1 MVLKA
6 KPTTGVLLAPCYNE
20 FRGPLSNYVKQVA
33 LASTTYEI
41 RVEEQKH
48 TIQTEEYR
56 HLLQMMIPAYNR
68 RGALL
73 SIRDGNLLQAK
84 ELGFNTNLKINLSDL
99 TSVLE
104 EVICNVLKR
113 PVLQLAFVSYQNEL
127 QYLRQTVDQMQRERN
142 KLRVNIEEANSRAA
156 LLAQEV
162 DDNHAKLE
170 NSLHKKLLLME
181 KKYQEQ
187 ARELVEEL
195 QQERDSLNSQ
205 TSKLKQQL
213 QKDMDEVREEEV
225 KLKSRLSLLEQENS
239 RLEQEL
245 HEVSEKYLEAE
256 KLNEILQKEL
266 LIMPD
271 LKQKL
276 ADLESHL
283 NEVQEQNHLNLLQEL
298 EKCKK
303 SNQELQDK
311 IDELTLE
318 IENMHQSSAAD
329 LTPSKAVN
337 RTHSW
342 LSDYKKAFVA
352 GYKRRGSESS
362 SEENSDEESPTIGK
376 LRRTFLSNGKDKN
389 EIDSPTFPPEIKKSF
404 ALKNNQP
411 SMVDILLKDMM
422 HDQSRLLRKLQIAEE
437 SRLKIEK
444 AYKQSE
450 NKNKIL
456 SGLVRNMSGAVTA

>member
-1 MVLKA
+1 MQISPYLRNETAPPIKCVFVPNEQITFGFPSHKLS
-6 KPTTGVLLAPCYNE
+6 GSLQLL
-20 FRGPLSNYVKQVA
+20 LLVNYPV
-33 LASTTYEI
+33 I
-41 RVEEQKH
+41 
-48 TIQTEEYR
+48 
-56 HLLQMMIPAYNR
+56 
-68 RGALL
+68 GW
-73 SIRDGNLLQAK
+73 K
-84 ELGFNTNLKINLSDL
+84 ELGFNANLKINLSDL

-104 EVICNVLKR
+104 EVLCNVLKR

-127 QYLRQTVDQMQRERN
+127 QYLRQTMDQMQRERN

-187 ARELVEEL
+187 ARELVDEL
-195 QQERDSLNSQ
+195 QQERDSMNSQ
-205 TSKLKQQL
+205 TNKLKQQL
-213 QKDMDEVREEEV
+213 QKDMDVVREEEV
-225 KLKSRLSLLEQENS
+225 KLKSRLCLLEQENN

-245 HEVSEKYLEAE
+245 HEVSEKYLEAQ
-256 KLNEILQKEL
+256 KLNEVFQKEL
-266 LIMPD
+266 LIVPD
-271 LKQKL
+271 LKQRL
-276 ADLESHL
+276 ADLESHH
-283 NEVQEQNHLNLLQEL
+283 NELQEQNHQSLLQEI
-298 EKCKK
+298 EKFKM

-318 IENMHQSSAAD
+318 IENMHQSSTTD
-329 LTPSKAVN
+329 TTPSKAVN

-342 LSDYKKAFVA
+342 LSDYKKAFVT

-376 LRRTFLSNGKDKN
+376 LRRTFFSNGKQSH
-389 EIDSPTFPPEIKKSF
+389 EIEGINLPIEIKKTV
-404 ALKNNQP
+404 KGNQP
-411 SMVDILLKDMM
+411 TTVDILLKDMM

-437 SRLKIEK
+437 SRIRIER
-444 AYKQSE
+444 AYRQSE

-456 SGLVRNMSGAVTA
+456 SGLVRSMSGAISA

>member
-1 MVLKA
+1 M
-6 KPTTGVLLAPCYNE
+6 LACGERMCLNI
-20 FRGPLSNYVKQVA
+20 
-33 LASTTYEI
+33 TYEESRTFELI
-41 RVEEQKH
+41 ARLYE
-48 TIQTEEYR
+48 
-56 HLLQMMIPAYNR
+56 M
-68 RGALL
+68 
-73 SIRDGNLLQAK
+73 

-99 TSVLE
+99 TTVLE

-142 KLRVNIEEANSRAA
+142 KLRINIEEANSRAA

-195 QQERDSLNSQ
+195 QQERDSINSQ
-205 TSKLKQQL
+205 TSLLKQQL
-213 QKDMDEVREEEV
+213 QKDMDVMREEEV
-225 KLKSRLSLLEQENS
+225 ILKSRLGLLEQENS

-245 HEVSEKYLEAE
+245 HEASEKYLEAE
-256 KLNEILQKEL
+256 KLNEVLQKEL
-266 LIMPD
+266 SIMPD

-318 IENMHQSSAAD
+318 IENIHQNSTAD

-376 LRRTFLSNGKDKN
+376 LRRTFLSNGKHSN
-389 EIDSPTFPPEIKKSF
+389 EVDSPTFPSEIKKSL
-404 ALKNNQP
+404 AIKNNQP

-437 SRLKIEK
+437 SRIKMEK

-456 SGLVRNMSGAVTA
+456 SGLVRSMSSAITA